1 MGQKKRS
8 ASARPVTP
16 SNGPFA
22 CAATGMQEVAPI
34 NDAEPCSNGSEN
46 ACSAN
51 VNLSVIGESVPA
63 QEDLESIKVSAGLD
77 TSKYFPEEVSSVRSE
92 CEKALV
98 ALRRG
103 NSTKALKLI
112 RDACIRHENIALV
125 QRVHGH
131 ICMRL
136 ASMIEDSTTKQ
147 RHLREAIEAA
157 HKAVTLSPRSVE
169 CSQFHAQLLFEV
181 ATDSKGFEEVVQ
193 ECKRA
198 LEIEDPID
206 PAKESLHE
214 EDQHKLPTAEARI
227 AQVQQELQNLIQKAN
242 IASISNWMKAL
253 GNGGSEEKLRFIH
266 MRKLVDDPMEQRVS
280 QPKRPHEVK
289 KSVKTPEEKRK
300 DIEVR
305 VAAARLL
312 QQKRDCSPPHSDDG
326 DVKPM
331 RGATRLER
339 RKSGG
344 SNSKKLNQVQNIE
357 ERVERLKP
365 YWNSLG
371 FKEREKMLEVDL
383 DALKEQYSSPKMT
396 STLELLSEALEFA
409 REKKTWRFWVC
420 CNCEDKFIDGHEH
433 AEHVMHK
440 HVDSLSPKLRR
451 LLPHEID
458 QDTVDQIMAEDCQP
472 YDGSAAIK
480 LLIES
485 CQGGAEEA
493 AIIGHLCP
501 SVESNGFHCLVEAN
515 APSKETTL
523 DISVGSVNRLTGD
536 ASDDSAVRGP
546 LFSPEKE
553 KTYFEASM
561 KACDGKCQR
570 SKKILRIGRN
580 FKRHEL
586 PLAEDEERV
595 KLLQKIFNFLGILIR
610 NKCLASDH
618 MEKIVQ
624 YALDELQSFI
634 PDSSVQY
641 EFNHSPIYV
650 RFLPAPQLRR
660 IFNYLR
666 ELVNACG
673 LDQPS
678 DSVPPLVAPN
688 EEDDVIL
695 DRLFLN
701 GGFTLLTLDERL
713 LKGTSTEHHPKRLSS
728 SHEEDPHSVSLYPA
742 KDGEVVSLT
751 DLQLSWVYQ
760 KADYEYEP
768 ASWGHFREARIQ
780 QGRDILRAL
789 EKEFLS
795 LQSFCDRKREHLQ
808 YEESIIMA
816 ETLCIEELKKREL
829 KVDGSFLDHE
839 AVLRKYQQELLGNR
853 TTGLSPQQKLELEV
867 IRSIL
872 REAQTINLPQFPYD
886 GAISVTSSRLSD
898 SDDEEEDSWRV
909 PDFVPQLD
917 PCIEVAIQRQKERC
931 TSEVNK
937 LDARILR
944 SMDSVQKLELKL
956 GSVSVLDY
964 RAAVIPLVK
973 AYLKVQLED
982 AAEKDAL
989 QKSDAARDAF
999 LAELSRNE
1007 KSASEKFS
1015 DSGRHS
1021 KEKAKEKKKNKEHKK
1036 LKDVKRSSGSAVIS
1050 TQKGSGNGLYELSME
1065 DNGIQDREAI
1075 DGFHLIV
1082 VPELRTRIVELQ
1094 PQQETDWPEFK
1105 KTLKE
1110 EYFLEDSQRVTKQS
1124 FMKWI
1129 NQKNKGL
1136 SARELLREFEK
1147 KEQLSST
1154 EQRSIRVVILGG
1166 VDEDEEDS
1174 IEMVA
1179 VEVSQQLLLEAELRR
1194 QAEVEDEER
1203 KLAETLELQRRVEE
1217 EAKERHL
1224 AELKKK
1230 QREAQVFLQSHRNT
1244 CNKLNEAYC
1253 EGNGCECC
1261 VNLCPTLSTGGDLHA
1276 QQLQQTLILDSM
1288 VTNDAVHHHS
1298 CRSTSPTDNRVH
1310 EMLTHDFLVMPA
1322 EDSTGQSSVGL
1333 SGQVHIDLVG
1343 TEIQPTDNLMNPT
1356 NNHVTQDSELLGL
1369 NSSRPKRGGK
1379 SRRRK
1384 ASRVLQEDN
1393 NSRNASD
1400 EHNIDGGQE
1409 YEQAS
1414 RPLANNE
1421 RMLCNSVENGVKS
1434 FEAGLAWKKK
1444 QISGENGSSSKILGR
1459 IPQSSNKTLR
1469 ELKAEQDAEDR
1480 FQADLEQAMQQSLT
1494 TVADICPE
1502 AFHSE
1507 TLRNDSLI
1515 LPGSRGSMPEEVGK
1529 GLQNEIGQY
1538 NCFLNVVIQSCQDGI
1553 SINVHI
1559 PSRLSLSHPMLI
1571 SEKYVLHTGF
1581 SSLFISDSMV
1591 DKGKDKLPVEES
1603 SSSTRRHRRE
1613 TAAADTQFMASAR
1626 TTARTAR
1633 APRPS
1638 MKAEEQEE
1646 NDLFTAQLMSMMG
1659 TFEQLAKNPRMQKLL
1674 KTKDY
1679 GTVSQAETS
1688 QQATSR
1694 QRQVTEPAERVP
1706 TVVTGRPVQHVT
1718 QAQDPPRN
1726 GYRSNEQSMH
1736 PTIPMHT
1743 SFLGY
1748 FGGGSIFQSM
1758 IRPSPGFQGYMP
1770 STGNPMY
1777 DNIGVQAG
1785 FQIVCGSLGMAGTDL
1800 GMAGP
1805 SRPYVRPMDLSG
1817 GTGVS
1822 PNTDIPLLKPHVYD
1836 SLTPKGKA
1844 KDYKEG
1850 GQAVKFEPF
1859 FGTTD
1864 KMKALIFL
1872 QQFDAAFTG
1881 GNFTEASKI
1890 RKAAS
1895 FLKADEEVRD
1905 IRVAFDKIKE
1915 SIQYAQQKYKRAA
1928 DKHRKSLQFKD
1939 GDWVLLRFTKARL
1952 KMTTGKNWK
1961 GEPTDHQK
1969 YYMKLAKRY
1978 YGPFQ
1983 ILSRINETAYKL
1995 RLPANWHIHNAFY
2008 VSLLKPFKGD
2018 PPTEPVQEEP
2028 SLFDD
2033 KEEVL
2038 QPEEILRHEEKILRS
2053 GKSLWHLHKFR
2064 QEILGISS
2072 MHHVHMGDPC
2082 VVCALRD
2089 IFVGLN
2095 SPVSEMSKDAIAPT
2109 TLRLALSN
2117 LYSQKDF
2124 FQEAQMN
2131 DASEV
2136 LAVIF
2141 ECLHKAFT
2149 VNSVLSD
2156 GDSDSSSGIGLWEC
2170 QDFSPCI
2177 AHSLFA
2183 LDIAVQMNCTRCG
2196 LESRHLKYTSFFH
2209 NINANSLRTARILCQ
2224 ESSLDELLRLVDMNQ
2239 FLGCGVEVGGC
2250 GQQNHLHHLLR
2261 SAPHVFLI
2269 VLGWQNSRESLE
2281 DISATM
2287 DAIAM
2292 DIDIG
2297 VIYRGLDKGFKHRL
2311 VSVICYYGQ
2320 HYHCFAFNHDIG
2332 RWVMFDDMTV
2342 KMVGNYED
2350 VVDTCRRGHLQPQVL
2365 FYEALSRYG

>member
-16 SNGPFA
+16 SDGPFA

-51 VNLSVIGESVPA
+51 VVIGESVLA
-63 QEDLESIKVSAGLD
+63 QENIESIKVSAGLD

-169 CSQFHAQLLFEV
+169 YSQFHAQLLFEV

-344 SNSKKLNQVQNIE
+344 SNTKKLNQVQNIE

-396 STLELLSEALEFA
+396 LTLELLSEALEFA

-420 CNCEDKFIDGHEH
+420 CNCEEKFIDGHEH
-433 AEHVMHK
+433 AEHVMLK

-458 QDTVDQIMAEDCQP
+458 QDIADQIMAEDCQP

-515 APSKETTL
+515 APSKETTIL
-523 DISVGSVNRLTGD
+523 DISVGSVNRVTGD

-553 KTYFEASM
+553 KTYFEAST

-570 SKKILRIGRN
+570 SKKILRIGRD

-634 PDSSVQY
+634 SDSSVQY

-673 LDQPS
+673 LDQPL

-701 GGFTLLTLDERL
+701 GGFTSLTLDERL

-728 SHEEDPHSVSLYPA
+728 SHEEDPHYVSLYTA

-760 KADYEYEP
+760 KADYEFEP
-768 ASWGHFREARIQ
+768 ASWGQFREARIQ

-789 EKEFLS
+789 EKEFLF

-808 YEESIIMA
+808 YEESIIMV

-829 KVDGSFLDHE
+829 KVDGSFLGHE

-999 LAELSRNE
+999 LAELSQNE
-1007 KSASEKFS
+1007 KSASERFS

-1021 KEKAKEKKKNKEHKK
+1021 KEKAKEKKRNKEHKK
-1036 LKDVKRSSGSAVIS
+1036 LKDVKRSSGSAVVSIR
-1050 TQKGSGNGLYELSME
+1050 KGSGNG
-1065 DNGIQDREAI
+1065 
-1075 DGFHLIV
+1075 
-1082 VPELRTRIVELQ
+1082 
-1094 PQQETDWPEFK
+1094 
-1105 KTLKE
+1105 
-1110 EYFLEDSQRVTKQS
+1110 
-1124 FMKWI
+1124 
-1129 NQKNKGL
+1129 
-1136 SARELLREFEK
+1136 
-1147 KEQLSST
+1147 
-1154 EQRSIRVVILGG
+1154 VVILGG

-1230 QREAQVFLQSHRNT
+1230 QREAQVFSQSRRNT
-1244 CNKLNEAYC
+1244 CNKLNEADC

-1261 VNLCPTLSTGGDLHA
+1261 VNLCPTLSTGGDLHV
-1276 QQLQQTLILDSM
+1276 QQLWQTLIMDST
-1288 VTNDAVHHHS
+1288 VTNDYAVHHHS

-1310 EMLTHDFLVMPA
+1310 EMLMHDFLGMPA

-1333 SGQVHIDLVG
+1333 SEQIRIDCVG
-1343 TEIQPTDNLMNPT
+1343 TEIQPTDNLMNCT
-1356 NNHVTQDSELLGL
+1356 NSHVTQDSELLDS
-1369 NSSRPKRGGK
+1369 NSSRTKRGGK

-1384 ASRVLQEDN
+1384 ANRVLQEDN
-1393 NSRNASD
+1393 NSRTASD

-1409 YEQAS
+1409 YDQAK

-1421 RMLCNSVENGVKS
+1421 RMLCNSVENGVTS

-1444 QISGENGSSSKILGR
+1444 QISGENGSSSKILGG
-1459 IPQSSNKTLR
+1459 ITQSSNKTLR

-1480 FQADLEQAMQQSLT
+1480 FQADLEQAMQQSLA

-1507 TLRNDSLI
+1507 TLSDDALI
-1515 LPGSRGSMPEEVGK
+1515 LPGNRGSMPEEVGK

-1538 NCFLNVVIQSCQDGI
+1538 NCFLNVVIQS
-1553 SINVHI
+1553 
-1559 PSRLSLSHPMLI
+1559 
-1571 SEKYVLHTGF
+1571 
-1581 SSLFISDSMV
+1581 
-1591 DKGKDKLPVEES
+1591 
-1603 SSSTRRHRRE
+1603 
-1613 TAAADTQFMASAR
+1613 
-1626 TTARTAR
+1626 
-1633 APRPS
+1633 
-1638 MKAEEQEE
+1638 
-1646 NDLFTAQLMSMMG
+1646 
-1659 TFEQLAKNPRMQKLL
+1659 
-1674 KTKDY
+1674 
-1679 GTVSQAETS
+1679 
-1688 QQATSR
+1688 
-1694 QRQVTEPAERVP
+1694 
-1706 TVVTGRPVQHVT
+1706 
-1718 QAQDPPRN
+1718 
-1726 GYRSNEQSMH
+1726 
-1736 PTIPMHT
+1736 
-1743 SFLGY
+1743 
-1748 FGGGSIFQSM
+1748 
-1758 IRPSPGFQGYMP
+1758 
-1770 STGNPMY
+1770 
-1777 DNIGVQAG
+1777 
-1785 FQIVCGSLGMAGTDL
+1785 
-1800 GMAGP
+1800 
-1805 SRPYVRPMDLSG
+1805 
-1817 GTGVS
+1817 
-1822 PNTDIPLLKPHVYD
+1822 
-1836 SLTPKGKA
+1836 
-1844 KDYKEG
+1844 
-1850 GQAVKFEPF
+1850 
-1859 FGTTD
+1859 
-1864 KMKALIFL
+1864 
-1872 QQFDAAFTG
+1872 
-1881 GNFTEASKI
+1881 
-1890 RKAAS
+1890 
-1895 FLKADEEVRD
+1895 
-1905 IRVAFDKIKE
+1905 
-1915 SIQYAQQKYKRAA
+1915 
-1928 DKHRKSLQFKD
+1928 
-1939 GDWVLLRFTKARL
+1939 
-1952 KMTTGKNWK
+1952 
-1961 GEPTDHQK
+1961 
-1969 YYMKLAKRY
+1969 
-1978 YGPFQ
+1978 
-1983 ILSRINETAYKL
+1983 
-1995 RLPANWHIHNAFY
+1995 
-2008 VSLLKPFKGD
+2008 
-2018 PPTEPVQEEP
+2018 
-2028 SLFDD
+2028 
-2033 KEEVL
+2033 
-2038 QPEEILRHEEKILRS
+2038 
-2053 GKSLWHLHKFR
+2053 LWHLHKFR
-2064 QEILGISS
+2064 QEIL
-2072 MHHVHMGDPC
+2072 
-2082 VVCALRD
+2082 
-2089 IFVGLN
+2089 
-2095 SPVSEMSKDAIAPT
+2095 VSEMSKDAIAPT

-2239 FLGCGVEVGGC
+2239 FLGCDVEVGGC

-2365 FYEALSRYG
+2365 FYEALSRFKGHLAQGAGDSTGTVGAGNSEKPEITEADYPLFWTVYDGIGSRTVVSLRFLTCRLVWCAVCTVQESRWAELSVPNGSPCESVPENVKEVVTRLHVDAKSDGKDPNAYVDALVDDLGGNASLSQGDASGSMSTHASGNAHVSATGTSASKSNVGSSSKKRNGAQGPLASAFSLQARKQAYQALRRFFYAEDIPEWKVRSPFFLEMVKAIGQVGPSYVPPTYNALRTTELNDEVKCIDKERSMFLQQNSDCFSDSLRSQLPPERPKDHAIDLVPGSSPPNRPPCRVSAAQLKEIMSQVEELLEKGLIQPSSSPFCSPVLLVQKKDGSWRMCIDYRAPNKNTIKNRFPIPRIDDILDKF